1 MRGVVTINNDEIDL
15 LRELEDDVNVEKNV
29 SQDIP
34 TIKINAKLTNSTRNS
49 KDTSE
54 LEMETEINE
63 NITKKP
69 KVPLN

>member
-49 KDTSE
+49 KDASE
-54 LEMETEINE
+54 LEMKTEINE

-69 KVPLN
+69 KIPLN